1 MNKLLAMIAAL
12 AFSAAGA
19 SAAIDIQEVQSPM
32 GIKAWL
38 VEDHTIPF
46 VAIKILFR
54 GGTGIEPEDKQG
66 GTYLMT
72 GLLEEGAGEF
82 DAAEFQKRQETLA
95 ASFGFDS
102 SKEAVSI
109 SAKFLTENRDESVE
123 LLRIALQEPRFD
135 EEPLERVQAQVLAI
149 IADQSKDPDDIAGD
163 QFNELFF
170 GDHPYGKSREGTAE
184 SVSAL
189 TRDDLVQIHKRALSL
204 EHAVV
209 GAAGDITPEEL
220 GALLDD
226 LLGGLPASGAPLP
239 DAPEITLDGGV
250 TVVDFPTPQS
260 VAQFGHKGLLRDD
273 PDFLAAYLLNE
284 IFGGSGM
291 TSRIFTAVRKER
303 GLTYGAYAYLAAFR
317 DLGMVLGYVASANET
332 MAEAIEV
339 VRDEWRKI
347 ATDGITQ
354 EELDAAKKYLT
365 GAYPL
370 RFDGNSSIARIL
382 AGMQFDYFPIDYV
395 NNRNDMVM
403 ALTLEDVNQVAR
415 RLYLPDKLHFV
426 IVGQPSG
433 IEGEAE

>member
-1 MNKLLAMIAAL
+1 MKKLLAMIAAL
-12 AFSAAGA
+12 AFSAASA
-19 SAAIDIQEVQSPM
+19 DAAIDIQEVESPN

-46 VAIKILFR
+46 VAIELLFR
-54 GGTGIEPEDKQG
+54 GGTGIEPADKQG

-72 GLLEEGAGEF
+72 GLFEEGAGDL
-82 DAAEFQKRQETLA
+82 DAAEFQKRQESLA
-95 ASFGFDS
+95 AYFGFDS

-109 SAKFLTENRDESVE
+109 SARFLTENRDESVE

-135 EEPLERVQAQVLAI
+135 DEPLERVRAQVLAI
-149 IADQSKDPDDIAGD
+149 IADQSKNPDDIGGD
-163 QFNELFF
+163 RFNELFF

-189 TRDDLVQIHKRALSL
+189 TRDDMIEIHGRALSL
-204 EHAVV
+204 EHVVV
-209 GAAGDITPEEL
+209 GAAGDITPKDL
-220 GALLDD
+220 GALLDN

-239 DAPEITLDGGV
+239 DAPEIDLDGGV

-260 VAQFGHKGLLRDD
+260 VAQFGHTGLLRDD

-284 IFGGSGM
+284 VFGGSGM
-291 TSRIFTAVRKER
+291 TSRIFKAVRKDR

-317 DLGMVLGYVASANET
+317 DLGMVLGYFASANET

-339 VRDEWRKI
+339 VRDEWRRI

-354 EELDAAKKYLT
+354 EELDAAKMYLT

-370 RFDGNSSIARIL
+370 RFDGNGSIAGIL
-382 AGMQFDYFPIDYV
+382 AGMQFDHFPIDYV
-395 NNRNDMVM
+395 KNRNDMVM
-403 ALTLEDVNQVAR
+403 ALTLEEVNRVAR
-415 RLYLPDKLHFV
+415 RLYLPEKLHFV

-433 IEGEAE
+433 IEEEAE

>member
-1 MNKLLAMIAAL
+1 MKKLSTIIAAL
-12 AFSAAGA
+12 AISAASAHA
-19 SAAIDIQEVQSPM
+19 SVDIQAVESPM

-46 VAIKILFR
+46 VAIEILFR
-54 GGTGIEPEDKQG
+54 GGTGIEPADKQG

-82 DAAEFQKRQETLA
+82 DAAEFQKRQERLA

-109 SAKFLTENRDESVE
+109 SARFLTENKDESIE

-135 EEPLERVQAQVLAI
+135 EEPLERVRAQVLAI

-163 QFNELFF
+163 RFNELFF

-189 TRDDLVQIHKRALSL
+189 TRDDMVQIHGRALSR
-204 EHAVV
+204 ENAVV

-220 GALLDD
+220 GALLDH
-226 LLGGLPASGAPLP
+226 LLGGLPATGAALP
-239 DAPEITLDGGV
+239 DAPEITLDGGA

-260 VAQFGHKGLLRDD
+260 VAQFGHEGLLRDD

-284 IFGGSGM
+284 VFGGSGM
-291 TSRIFTAVRKER
+291 TSRIFTAVRKDR

-317 DLGMVLGYVASANET
+317 DLGMVLGYFASSNET

-347 ATDGITQ
+347 ATEGITQ
-354 EELDAAKKYLT
+354 EELDAAKRFLT

-370 RFDGNSSIARIL
+370 RFDGNSSIAGIL

-403 ALTLEDVNQVAR
+403 ALTLEEVNRVAR
-415 RLYLPDKLHFV
+415 RLYLPDMLHFV
-426 IVGQPSG
+426 VVGQPSG